1 MRLSDECRSTAATRD
16 KALSAMIS
24 ASAST
29 MWWNVLS
36 SSAFAWTRTSRL
48 SPGSDWASWARYATD
63 SGAPSVKTRS
73 RVGWLPAAE
82 RTIAAPGGRR
92 RQFLVRWAGYGP
104 EHDTWEPEANLA
116 PALVRGFRGSAA
128 AARAHAGRDY
138 GGGPGRRPTQLW
150 CTGCAAHLHVDN
162 FSATQRRVEPAQ
174 RTCLKHAVARA
185 KAKRQRRA

>member
-1 MRLSDECRSTAATRD
+1 MLAED
-16 KALSAMIS
+16 
-24 ASAST
+24 
-29 MWWNVLS
+29 
-36 SSAFAWTRTSRL
+36 TSHR
-48 SPGSDWASWARYATD
+48 
-63 SGAPSVKTRS
+63 
-73 RVGWLPAAE
+73 
-82 RTIAAPGGRR
+82 
-92 RQFLVRWAGYGP
+92 FLVRWAGYGP

-116 PALVRGFRGSAA
+116 PALVRGFRGCAA

-174 RTCLKHAVARA
+174 RTSLKHAVARA